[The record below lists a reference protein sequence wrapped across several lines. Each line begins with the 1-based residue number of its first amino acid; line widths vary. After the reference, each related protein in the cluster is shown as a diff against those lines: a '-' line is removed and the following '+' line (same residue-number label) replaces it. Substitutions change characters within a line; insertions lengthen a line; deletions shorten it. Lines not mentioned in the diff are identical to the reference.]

1 MPNISE
7 QITQLLE
14 AVGGYGDIIST
25 DLSTLSSDV
34 NTLDGE
40 VESAQSGLSTVNGE
54 ITTIN
59 QTLATTLK
67 SSQFLASL
75 QANGWAKI
83 PVQYNGVNFNLI
95 VQTGTVS
102 IPSGNQDAVS
112 FPIAFPNLVM
122 QILSCDMGNGC
133 NSTAAVKVNNQTFYA
148 CGKAAGTNTYASTSY
163 GYIAIG
169 A

>member
-67 SSQFLASL
+67 SSQFLAR
-75 QANGWAKI
+75 
-83 PVQYNGVNFNLI
+83 FR
-95 VQTGTVS
+95 
-102 IPSGNQDAVS
+102 
-112 FPIAFPNLVM
+112 
-122 QILSCDMGNGC
+122 C
-133 NSTAAVKVNNQTFYA
+133 STTE
-148 CGKAAGTNTYASTSY
+148 
-163 GYIAIG
+163 
-169 A
+169 